1 MGKDIGSIFFKK
13 EGYEEELRKHDKS
26 VKDSYNLDLDAF
38 PDSASGSGS
47 DAASGSGSDAAS
59 GMDSISG
66 SGVVTGPD
74 TVAGS
79 VTGFVPALRL
89 ILWAMSHRIP
99 CFAINKYRIDMTIH
113 YNKKISNACEDE
125 KIRSIL
131 G

>member
-1 MGKDIGSIFFKK
+1 M
-13 EGYEEELRKHDKS
+13 LRKQDKS

-47 DAASGSGSDAAS
+47 DAASG
-59 GMDSISG
+59 MDSISG
-66 SGVVTGPD
+66 SGIVKGPD

-89 ILWAMSHRIP
+89 IRIS

>member
-38 PDSASGSGS
+38 PD
-47 DAASGSGSDAAS
+47 AAS

-66 SGVVTGPD
+66 SGIVTGPD

-89 ILWAMSHRIP
+89 ILWAMSHRIS

>member
-1 MGKDIGSIFFKK
+1 M
-13 EGYEEELRKHDKS
+13 LRKQDKS

-47 DAASGSGSDAAS
+47 DAASG
-59 GMDSISG
+59 MDSISG
-66 SGVVTGPD
+66 SGIVTGPD

-89 ILWAMSHRIP
+89 ILWAMSHRIS
-99 CFAINKYRIDMTIH
+99 CFAINKYRIDLTIH